1 MVKTLEIFSW
11 ILLIASV
18 LSIVLGFKRMF
29 FSVKFRQFS
38 VIVFGLSALC
48 NLVLFFYVWDF
59 FLLGIAII
67 CIYFCLNEVGML
79 RRLTS
84 HKL

>member
-1 MVKTLEIFSW
+1 MVKTLEIFSS

-38 VIVFGLSALC
+38 VIIFGLSALC
-48 NLVLFFYVWDF
+48 NLVLFFFVWDF
-59 FLLGIAII
+59 FLLCIAVL
-67 CIYFCLNEVGML
+67 CIYFCYNEIRML
-79 RRLTS
+79 RRLTNY
-84 HKL
+84 KP